1 MKKIS
6 LKFGV
11 LLFLFIF
18 WTSSSASDIPGPE
31 ETVSEFQNTLT
42 KVLKE
47 KHYESKLS
55 LLLPS
60 VSKLFAVDTIARIS
74 FGTRSWKLL
83 NDNERKAFQTLTT
96 NLIASTYAA
105 RFKEFKDQK
114 FEINES
120 ISLRKNRYAVK
131 TQLFSGEVA
140 VSLEYHLQNKDS
152 AWQIYDIVAN
162 GVSDLNL
169 KRSAY
174 GKTLAEIGFSGLVDD
189 IKKEIKKNSEKSF

>member
-11 LLFLFIF
+11 LLFLFNF
-18 WTSSSASDIPGPE
+18 WTSSSARDIPRPE
-31 ETVSEFQNTLT
+31 ETVSEFQHTLT

-47 KHYESKLS
+47 KHYEAKLS

-83 NDNERKAFQTLTT
+83 NDNERKVFQTLTT

-105 RFKEFKDQK
+105 RFKEFKDQR

-120 ISLRKNRYAVK
+120 ISLRKNRHAVK
-131 TQLFSGEVA
+131 TQLFAGEAA

-174 GKTLAEIGFSGLVDD
+174 GKTLAEIGFS
-189 IKKEIKKNSEKSF
+189 

>member
-18 WTSSSASDIPGPE
+18 WTSSSASDTSGPE
-31 ETVSEFQNTLT
+31 ETVSEFQHTLT
-42 KVLKE
+42 MVLKE
-47 KHYESKLS
+47 KLYESKLS

-74 FGTRSWKLL
+74 LGTRSWKLL
-83 NDNERKAFQTLTT
+83 NENEKKAFQTLTT

-105 RFKEFKDQK
+105 RFKEFKDQR
-114 FEINES
+114 FEINET
-120 ISLRKNRYAVK
+120 ISLRKNRYAVR
-131 TQLFSGEVA
+131 TQLFSREVA

-174 GKTLAEIGFSGLVDD
+174 GKTLAEIGLSGLVDD
-189 IKKEIKKNSEKSF
+189 IKKEIKKNSEASF

>member
-11 LLFLFIF
+11 LPFLFIF

-31 ETVSEFQNTLT
+31 ETVSEFQHTLT

-74 FGTRSWKLL
+74 LGTRSWKLL

-105 RFKEFKDQK
+105 RFKEFKDQR

-174 GKTLAEIGFSGLVDD
+174 GKTLAETGFSGLVDD

>member
-6 LKFGV
+6 LKFGA
-11 LLFLFIF
+11 LLFLFNF
-18 WTSSSASDIPGPE
+18 WTSSSASDIPRPE
-31 ETVSEFQNTLT
+31 ETVSEFQHTLT

-47 KHYESKLS
+47 KHYEAKLS

-83 NDNERKAFQTLTT
+83 NDNERKVFQTLTT

-105 RFKEFKDQK
+105 RFKEFKDQR

-120 ISLRKNRYAVK
+120 ISLRKNRHAVK
-131 TQLFSGEVA
+131 TQLFSGEAA
-140 VSLEYHLQNKDS
+140 VSLEYHLQNKGS

>member
-31 ETVSEFQNTLT
+31 ETVSEFQYTLT

-74 FGTRSWKLL
+74 LGTRSWKLL

-105 RFKEFKDQK
+105 RFKEFKDQR

-131 TQLFSGEVA
+131 TQLFSGAVA

-174 GKTLAEIGFSGLVDD
+174 GKTLAETGLSGLVDD

>member
-47 KHYESKLS
+47 KNYEAKLS

-74 FGTRSWKLL
+74 FGTRSWKRL

-96 NLIASTYAA
+96 SLIASTYAA
-105 RFKEFKDQK
+105 RFKEFKDQR

-120 ISLRKNRYAVK
+120 ISLRKNRHAP
-131 TQLFSGEVA
+131 S
-140 VSLEYHLQNKDS
+140 
-152 AWQIYDIVAN
+152 
-162 GVSDLNL
+162 
-169 KRSAY
+169 RS
-174 GKTLAEIGFSGLVDD
+174 SS
-189 IKKEIKKNSEKSF
+189 NQR

>member
-18 WTSSSASDIPGPE
+18 WTSSSASDTSGPE
-31 ETVSEFQNTLT
+31 ETVSEFQHTLT

-74 FGTRSWKLL
+74 LGTRSWKLL

-105 RFKEFKDQK
+105 RFKEFKDQR

-189 IKKEIKKNSEKSF
+189 IKKEIKKNAEKSF

>member
-11 LLFLFIF
+11 LLFLFNF
-18 WTSSSASDIPGPE
+18 WTSSSARDIPRPE
-31 ETVSEFQNTLT
+31 ETVSEFQHTLT

-47 KHYESKLS
+47 KHYEAKLS

-83 NDNERKAFQTLTT
+83 NDNERKVFQTLTT

-105 RFKEFKDQK
+105 RFKEFKDQR

-120 ISLRKNRYAVK
+120 ISLRKNRHAVK

>member
-74 FGTRSWKLL
+74 LGTRSWKLL

-105 RFKEFKDQK
+105 RFKEFKDQR

>member
-18 WTSSSASDIPGPE
+18 WTSSSASDTSGPE
-31 ETVSEFQNTLT
+31 ETVSEFQHTLT

-74 FGTRSWKLL
+74 LGTRSWKLL

-105 RFKEFKDQK
+105 RFKEFKDQRFK
-114 FEINES
+114 INES

-189 IKKEIKKNSEKSF
+189 IKKEIKKNAEKSF